1 MKNFIIVTLSIVFI
15 FLSCNKPE
23 TLSKEEVIAVI
34 NRFDA
39 GWKTKNPSE
48 VDSVLSQ
55 SYIYFTQSGGTFSR
69 ENVVATAASSD
80 YVLENLERRQ
90 ISYKIEGNTAV
101 INTIWKGK
109 GTYRGLAFD
118 DLQRCS
124 MIVIKKDGIVQILSE
139 HCTLIK

>member
-1 MKNFIIVTLSIVFI
+1 MKNFIIATLSIVFI
-15 FLSCNKPE
+15 SLSCNKPE

-39 GWKTKNPSE
+39 GWKTKNRSE

-69 ENVVATAASSD
+69 ENVVVTAASSD